1 MPNSATK
8 RAHEKPIVK
17 RVVILKPHVIDR
29 ERIFV
34 NPPAIHIGYGDS
46 PTIIRWENQ
55 TGDLVKIWLPNADDY
70 LIRPPDI
77 DFSKPF
83 DVTAEKPL
91 VLTVK
96 EEPKP
101 KKNIYPYHVYCAKIN
116 SFAEGNSSPVVHC
129 P

>member
-8 RAHEKPIVK
+8 PAHEKPKVI
-17 RVVILKPHVIDR
+17 RVTILEPHLIDR

-46 PTIIRWENQ
+46 PTTIRWENQ

-70 LIRPPDI
+70 LKRPSGE

-83 DVTAEKPL
+83 DVTPEKPL

-96 EEPKP
+96 EDPKP
-101 KKNIYPYHVYCAKIN
+101 KKNTYQYHIYCAKIN
-116 SFAEGNSSPVVHC
+116 GFAEGNSSPVVHC